1 MTGTFLNAGA
11 IVLGAGVG
19 TLLGS
24 RLSAGIRG
32 TVTDTLGIFVLVL
45 GASDALTT
53 FGDELSAAL
62 GSAAVLVILGSLLLG
77 GVIGELIDIEGW
89 LHRLGAWL
97 RDRVVGND
105 GALAAVEAD
114 GDTTA
119 DGTTAGDTTAGDT
132 TDGDTTAGGTRA
144 APYETSEPVHDP
156 RRLFVEGFVVT
167 SLIVCVGPLAILG
180 SLQDGLTDGF
190 ELLAVKSMLDGFAAL
205 AFASVLGIGVAFAAL
220 PLVVLQGAI
229 TLAASALQSVLTPPM
244 LAGLTATGGFL
255 VMAIG
260 VRLLD
265 LRPIR
270 VANLLPS
277 LVLAPVVVALWP

>member
-11 IVLGAGVG
+11 IVVGAGVG

-53 FGDELSAAL
+53 FDEELSAAL

-77 GVIGELIDIEGW
+77 GVIGEVVDIEGW
-89 LHRLGAWL
+89 LHRLGGWL
-97 RDRVVGND
+97 RDRVVG
-105 GALAAVEAD
+105 
-114 GDTTA
+114 
-119 DGTTAGDTTAGDT
+119 
-132 TDGDTTAGGTRA
+132 TDGELATLEPDADPTAPHVA
-144 APYETSEPVHDP
+144 DEPVHDP

-167 SLIVCVGPLAILG
+167 TLIVCVGPLAILG

-229 TLAASALQSVLTPPM
+229 TLAASALQNVLTPPM

-277 LVLAPVVVALWP
+277 LVLAPLVIGVWP

>member
-11 IVLGAGVG
+11 IVLGAGIG
-19 TLLGS
+19 TLLGG
-24 RLSAGIRG
+24 RLSSGVRG
-32 TVTDTLGIFVLVL
+32 TVTDILGIFVLVL
-45 GASDALTT
+45 GASDALGT
-53 FGDELSAAL
+53 FGDELSTTL
-62 GSAAVLVILGSLLLG
+62 GSAAVLVILASLLLG
-77 GVIGELIDIEGW
+77 GVIGEAIDIEGW

-97 RDRVVGND
+97 RDRVVGHAEEPTTVETYGELRAPH
-105 GALAAVEAD
+105 GAD
-114 GDTTA
+114 
-119 DGTTAGDTTAGDT
+119 
-132 TDGDTTAGGTRA
+132 
-144 APYETSEPVHDP
+144 EPIHDP

-220 PLVVLQGAI
+220 PLLVLQGSI
-229 TLAASALQSVLTPPM
+229 TLAAVALQSVLTPPM
-244 LAGLTATGGFL
+244 LAGLSATGGFL

-260 VRLLD
+260 IRLLD

-277 LVLAPVVVALWP
+277 LVLAPLVIGLWP

>member
-1 MTGTFLNAGA
+1 MTGTFLNAGV
-11 IVLGAGVG
+11 IMLGAGVG

-24 RLSAGIRG
+24 RLSAGVRG
-32 TVTDTLGIFVLVL
+32 TVTDTLGVFVLVL

-53 FGDELSAAL
+53 FGDELSATL

-77 GVIGELIDIEGW
+77 GVVGETIDIEGW

-97 RDRVVGND
+97 RDRVVGSDEGPIVTPN
-105 GALAAVEAD
+105 GEPTLARDTAEA
-114 GDTTA
+114 
-119 DGTTAGDTTAGDT
+119 
-132 TDGDTTAGGTRA
+132 
-144 APYETSEPVHDP
+144 SHDP

-180 SLQDGLTDGF
+180 ALQDGLTDGF

-205 AFASVLGIGVAFAAL
+205 AFASVLGVGVAFAAL
-220 PLVVLQGAI
+220 PLVMLQGGI
-229 TLAASALQSVLTPPM
+229 TLAASALQEVLSAPM
-244 LAGLTATGGFL
+244 VAGLTATGGFL

-260 VRLLD
+260 IRLLE

-277 LVLAPVVVALWP
+277 LVLAPIVIGLWP

>member
-1 MTGTFLNAGA
+1 MAGTAEPPRPGYGRGMTGTFLNAST

-19 TLLGS
+19 TLLGG
-24 RLSAGIRG
+24 RLSSGVRG

-53 FGDELSAAL
+53 FGDELSTAL
-62 GSAAVLVILGSLLLG
+62 GSAAVLVILASLLVG
-77 GVIGELIDIEGW
+77 GMIGEVIDLEGG
-89 LHRLGAWL
+89 LHRLGTWL
-97 RDRVVGND
+97 RARVVGDADEPATVEPGADPPAPD
-105 GALAAVEAD
+105 GV
-114 GDTTA
+114 
-119 DGTTAGDTTAGDT
+119 
-132 TDGDTTAGGTRA
+132 
-144 APYETSEPVHDP
+144 SEPIHDP

-180 SLQDGLTDGF
+180 SLEDGLTDGF
-190 ELLAVKSMLDGFAAL
+190 ELLAVKSMLDGSAAL

-220 PLVVLQGAI
+220 PLLVLQGAI

-260 VRLLD
+260 VRLLEV
-265 LRPIR
+265 RPIR

-277 LVLAPVVVALWP
+277 LVLAPLVIGLWP

>member
-1 MTGTFLNAGA
+1 MTGTFLNAGV

-24 RLSAGIRG
+24 RLSAGVRG
-32 TVTDTLGIFVLVL
+32 TVTDTLGVFVLVL

-77 GVIGELIDIEGW
+77 GVVGEAIDLERW

-97 RDRVVGND
+97 RDRVVGSDEQVATAALD
-105 GALAAVEAD
+105 GEP
-114 GDTTA
+114 
-119 DGTTAGDTTAGDT
+119 TAGHAAGEV
-132 TDGDTTAGGTRA
+132 A
-144 APYETSEPVHDP
+144 HDP

-180 SLQDGLTDGF
+180 ALQDGLTDGF

-205 AFASVLGIGVAFAAL
+205 AFASVLGIGVAFSAL
-220 PLVVLQGAI
+220 PLLVLQGGI
-229 TLAASALQSVLTPPM
+229 TLGASALQDVLSAPM

-260 VRLLD
+260 IRLLE

-277 LVLAPVVVALWP
+277 LVLAPLVIGLWP

>member
-1 MTGTFLNAGA
+1 
-11 IVLGAGVG
+11 
-19 TLLGS
+19 
-24 RLSAGIRG
+24 
-32 TVTDTLGIFVLVL
+32 
-45 GASDALTT
+45 
-53 FGDELSAAL
+53 
-62 GSAAVLVILGSLLLG
+62 
-77 GVIGELIDIEGW
+77 
-89 LHRLGAWL
+89 
-97 RDRVVGND
+97 
-105 GALAAVEAD
+105 D
-114 GDTTA
+114 GDLTA
-119 DGTTAGDTTAGDT
+119 PHGAD
-132 TDGDTTAGGTRA
+132 
-144 APYETSEPVHDP
+144 EPIHDP

-220 PLVVLQGAI
+220 PLLLLQGSI
-229 TLAASALQSVLTPPM
+229 TLAAVALQSVLTPPM
-244 LAGLTATGGFL
+244 LAGLSATGGFL

-277 LVLAPVVVALWP
+277 LVLAPLVIGLWP

>member
-114 GDTTA
+114 
-119 DGTTAGDTTAGDT
+119 GDT

>member
-11 IVLGAGVG
+11 IILGAGVG

-24 RLSAGIRG
+24 RLSSGVRG

-53 FGDELSAAL
+53 FGDELAAAL
-62 GSAAVLVILGSLLLG
+62 GSAAVLVILASLLLG
-77 GVIGELIDIEGW
+77 GVVGEVIDIEGW

-97 RDRVVGND
+97 RDRVVGSEE
-105 GALAAVEAD
+105 GVATVGAD
-114 GDTTA
+114 GDLSA
-119 DGTTAGDTTAGDT
+119 AHPAG
-132 TDGDTTAGGTRA
+132 
-144 APYETSEPVHDP
+144 APIHDP

-205 AFASVLGIGVAFAAL
+205 AFASVLGVGVAFAAL

-229 TLAASALQSVLTPPM
+229 TLAATALQAVLSPPM

-277 LVLAPVVVALWP
+277 LVLAPLVIGLWP

>member
-53 FGDELSAAL
+53 FGEELSTAL

-105 GALAAVEAD
+105 GALAAVEA
-114 GDTTA
+114 
-119 DGTTAGDTTAGDT
+119 
-132 TDGDTTAGGTRA
+132 DGDTTAGGTRA

-190 ELLAVKSMLDGFAAL
+190 ELLAIKSMLDGFAAL

-277 LVLAPVVVALWP
+277 LVLAPVVIALWP

>member
-11 IVLGAGVG
+11 IVVGAGVG

-53 FGDELSAAL
+53 FGEELSTAL

-77 GVIGELIDIEGW
+77 GVIGEVVDIEGW

-105 GALAAVEAD
+105 GELATVEPDAD
-114 GDTTA
+114 ATA
-119 DGTTAGDTTAGDT
+119 PDATAPHVAD
-132 TDGDTTAGGTRA
+132 
-144 APYETSEPVHDP
+144 EPVHDP

-277 LVLAPVVVALWP
+277 LVLAPLVIGFWP

>member
-1 MTGTFLNAGA
+1 
-11 IVLGAGVG
+11 
-19 TLLGS
+19 
-24 RLSAGIRG
+24 
-32 TVTDTLGIFVLVL
+32 
-45 GASDALTT
+45 
-53 FGDELSAAL
+53 
-62 GSAAVLVILGSLLLG
+62 
-77 GVIGELIDIEGW
+77 VIGELIDIEGW

-119 DGTTAGDTTAGDT
+119 GDTKAGDT

-277 LVLAPVVVALWP
+277 LVLAPVVIALWP

>member
-1 MTGTFLNAGA
+1 MTGTLLNAGV
-11 IVLGAGVG
+11 IVLGAAVG
-19 TLLGS
+19 TVLGG
-24 RLSAGIRG
+24 RLAAGVRG
-32 TVTDTLGIFVLVL
+32 TVTDVLGVFVLVL
-45 GASDALTT
+45 GANDALTT
-53 FGDELSAAL
+53 FGEELSATL

-77 GVIGELIDIEGW
+77 GVLGEVIDLEGW

-97 RDRVVGND
+97 RDRFVGS
-105 GALAAVEAD
+105 GEELPAV
-114 GDTTA
+114 TA
-119 DGTTAGDTTAGDT
+119 DGEELPAVA
-132 TDGDTTAGGTRA
+132 TDGEVSPARA
-144 APYETSEPVHDP
+144 AGATSHDP

-220 PLVVLQGAI
+220 PLLVLQGGV
-229 TLAASALQSVLTPPM
+229 TLAASALQDVLTPPM

-255 VMAIG
+255 VMGIG
-260 VRLLD
+260 LRLLE

-277 LVLAPVVVALWP
+277 LVLAPAVIGLWP

>member
-1 MTGTFLNAGA
+1 MTGTFVNASA
-11 IVLGAGVG
+11 IVLGAGIG
-19 TLLGS
+19 TLLGG
-24 RLSAGIRG
+24 RLSSGVRS
-32 TVTDTLGIFVLVL
+32 TVTDILGIFVLVL
-45 GASDALTT
+45 GASDALGT
-53 FGDELSAAL
+53 FGDELSTSL

-77 GVIGELIDIEGW
+77 GVIGEAIDLEGW
-89 LHRLGAWL
+89 LHRLGGWM
-97 RDRVVGND
+97 RDRVVGHVD
-105 GALAAVEAD
+105 ESVTVETG
-114 GDTTA
+114 GDLTPPP
-119 DGTTAGDTTAGDT
+119 T
-132 TDGDTTAGGTRA
+132 TDADEAT
-144 APYETSEPVHDP
+144 HDP

-220 PLVVLQGAI
+220 PLLVLQGSI
-229 TLAASALQSVLTPPM
+229 TLAAAALQSVLTPPM
-244 LAGLTATGGFL
+244 LAGLSATGGFL

-277 LVLAPVVVALWP
+277 LVLAPLVIGLWP

>member
-11 IVLGAGVG
+11 IVLGAGIG
-19 TLLGS
+19 TLLGG
-24 RLSAGIRG
+24 RLSSGIRG
-32 TVTDTLGIFVLVL
+32 TVTDILGIFVLVL
-45 GASDALTT
+45 GASDALGT
-53 FGDELSAAL
+53 FGDELSTAL
-62 GSAAVLVILGSLLLG
+62 GAAAVLVILGSLLLG
-77 GVIGELIDIEGW
+77 GVIGEAIDLEGW

-97 RDRVVGND
+97 RDRVVADAQERPTGEAGGD
-105 GALAAVEAD
+105 LAAPREAD
-114 GDTTA
+114 
-119 DGTTAGDTTAGDT
+119 
-132 TDGDTTAGGTRA
+132 
-144 APYETSEPVHDP
+144 EPIHDP

-220 PLVVLQGAI
+220 PLLVLQGSI
-229 TLAASALQSVLTPPM
+229 TLAAVALQSVLTPPM

-255 VMAIG
+255 VMGIG

-277 LVLAPVVVALWP
+277 LVLAPLVIGLWP

>member
-11 IVLGAGVG
+11 IVLGAGIG
-19 TLLGS
+19 TLLGG
-24 RLSAGIRG
+24 RLSSGIRG
-32 TVTDTLGIFVLVL
+32 TVTDILGIFVLGL
-45 GASDALTT
+45 GASDALGT
-53 FGDELSAAL
+53 FGDELSTTL
-62 GSAAVLVILGSLLLG
+62 GSAAVLVILASLLLG
-77 GVIGELIDIEGW
+77 GVIGEAIDIEGW

-97 RDRVVGND
+97 RDRVVGD
-105 GALAAVEAD
+105 AEEPTTVETGADLTAPHGAD
-114 GDTTA
+114 
-119 DGTTAGDTTAGDT
+119 
-132 TDGDTTAGGTRA
+132 
-144 APYETSEPVHDP
+144 EPMHDP

-220 PLVVLQGAI
+220 PLLVLQGSI
-229 TLAASALQSVLTPPM
+229 TLAAAALQSVLTPPM
-244 LAGLTATGGFL
+244 LAGLSATGGFL

-277 LVLAPVVVALWP
+277 LVLAPLVIGLWP